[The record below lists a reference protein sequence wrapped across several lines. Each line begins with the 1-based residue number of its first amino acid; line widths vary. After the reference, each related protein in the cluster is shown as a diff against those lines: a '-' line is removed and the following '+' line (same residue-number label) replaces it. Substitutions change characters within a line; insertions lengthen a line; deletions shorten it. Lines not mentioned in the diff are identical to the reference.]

1 MARANGHYKI
11 LFPKLTGHCH
21 LKWIW
26 VNCNPL
32 CCWVVGTLHLL
43 LPRSWFTTN
52 LVSSKVLWSLQKRW
66 QDHILLLLANGAASI
81 SGCSPVAKINL
92 VFLRPFKWSRPY
104 QRTPS
109 HWPGQSSTTTST
121 THFDDRQR
129 ANVAGFVF
137 PVFALISVSF
147 LFSTL
152 VFLCK
157 FRCVFLPLY
166 ALCPALNGM
175 VLPFYIRWHHL
186 LVQPPPLVCLE
197 EAISGSI
204 SSTAVHPF
212 VRLHNAYKVTRR
224 S

>member
-1 MARANGHYKI
+1 M
-11 LFPKLTGHCH
+11 
-21 LKWIW
+21 
-26 VNCNPL
+26 
-32 CCWVVGTLHLL
+32 VGTLHLL

-166 ALCPALNGM
+166 ALCPAPHGMIFPTYQMTPSFSSATASCLFGGSNFRLNIFNCRPS
-175 VLPFYIRWHHL
+175 LCSRAQCLQSYKKILSFIQQLYPHQL
-186 LVQPPPLVCLE
+186 LD
-197 EAISGSI
+197 
-204 SSTAVHPF
+204 
-212 VRLHNAYKVTRR
+212 AYFFMMHT
-224 S
+224 

>member
-1 MARANGHYKI
+1 M
-11 LFPKLTGHCH
+11 
-21 LKWIW
+21 
-26 VNCNPL
+26 
-32 CCWVVGTLHLL
+32 VGSL
-43 LPRSWFTTN
+43 SYAQWFTAN
-52 LVSSKVLWSLQKRW
+52 LGSSSKGLWSARFAEEIAGS
-66 QDHILLLLANGAASI
+66 HIVATGKWGASI
-81 SGCSPVAKINL
+81 CGCSPVAKINL